1 MKLDLDIKNY
11 FEHLVAD
18 RIAKLN
24 IDESN
29 DVDFQSDLMC
39 LALNQLP
46 PRYIRHEVDMAFYLP
61 ANERLQ
67 MEMQAKD
74 AVEKSLGFLRER
86 ENEKN

>member
-1 MKLDLDIKNY
+1 MKLDLDIRNY
-11 FEHLVAD
+11 FEQLVAE

-24 IDESN
+24 IDESD
-29 DVDFQSDLMC
+29 DVEFQSDLMC

-67 MEMQAKD
+67 MEMQANE
-74 AVEKSLGFLRER
+74 AVEKSLHFLRER
-86 ENEKN
+86 ASEA